1 MVAKRVKDSPRWVHF
16 QMALCH
22 AIHVYNYAKI
32 ILGITRFPK
41 YFLVQ
46 LLLVEKNHL
55 EVQF

>member
-1 MVAKRVKDSPRWVHF
+1 
-16 QMALCH
+16 MALCH
-22 AIHVYNYAKI
+22 AIHVYKYAKI

-46 LLLVEKNHL
+46 LLVEKNHL